1 MEKIDGSVV
10 SEISSYLAGEQ
21 MPINMSGV
29 TLNAL
34 VETSSLMGG
43 GSQRAIS
50 APNFI
55 TDCFFLAH
63 ILISFTATKTEKWY
77 MKNNENL
84 NKSIEEKDYNSFD

>member
-1 MEKIDGSVV
+1 
-10 SEISSYLAGEQ
+10 
-21 MPINMSGV
+21 MSGV
-29 TLNAL
+29 TQNAL

-43 GSQRAIS
+43 GGRAIS

-84 NKSIEEKDYNSFD
+84 NKSIEEKDYASFD